1 MHSIACVLVAFTV
14 IGSARRVQTSS
25 AAFAGA
31 REWESENIIR
41 YSKGEITDGELGLL
55 NLKNAMQDPSLL
67 KEMAAGL
74 RHPEGRAELVKMMAN
89 PMFQEQ
95 AKRVVGNMKA
105 SGVFANFLRP
115 ESYAQSSKT
124 LQSLMLALN

>member
-1 MHSIACVLVAFTV
+1 MHSIVCVIAGLAV
-14 IGSARRVQTSS
+14 IGSARRVQSS

-31 REWESENIIR
+31 REWESENMIR

-55 NLKNAMQDPSLL
+55 NLKNAMQDPSML

-95 AKRVVGNMKA
+95 AKRVADNMKA
-105 SGVFANFLRP
+105 SGVFSDFLKP
-115 ESYAQSSKT
+115 EAYARTKKSSK
-124 LQSLMLALN
+124 